1 MTAVIM
7 KGNIPME
14 MKKINISAKRQI
26 TIPQKFF
33 TMLGFGTEAECMV
46 RGNELVIRPLKENA
60 SGEFAEQILSDL
72 IAQGY
77 SGEEL
82 LTRFKA
88 AQKEVR
94 PAVEKMLTEA
104 QLVAESQTE
113 YATYEDI
120 FGTEEKG

>member
-1 MTAVIM
+1 
-7 KGNIPME
+7 
-14 MKKINISAKRQI
+14 
-26 TIPQKFF
+26 
-33 TMLGFGTEAECMV
+33 MV

-60 SGEFAEQILSDL
+60 GGEFAEQILSDL

-94 PAVEKMLTEA
+94 PAVEKDAYGST
-104 QLVAESQTE
+104 T
-113 YATYEDI
+113 
-120 FGTEEKG
+120 GC

>member
-1 MTAVIM
+1 MLSFLYKT
-7 KGNIPME
+7 
-14 MKKINISAKRQI
+14 KINISAKRQI

-60 SGEFAEQILSDL
+60 GGEFAEQILSDL

-120 FGTEEKG
+120 FGTEEKE

>member
-1 MTAVIM
+1 MVTCCQTALEICQPSIAFRL
-7 KGNIPME
+7 NT
-14 MKKINISAKRQI
+14 A
-26 TIPQKFF
+26 F
-33 TMLGFGTEAECMV
+33 ML
-46 RGNELVIRPLKENA
+46 R
-60 SGEFAEQILSDL
+60 L

-120 FGTEEKG
+120 FGTEEKE